1 MKMSTQEGYELG
13 WVPTEA
19 TLADA
24 HKIRR
29 AVFMDEQGVSEAVEM
44 DDKDDEC
51 NHVVAFDGEKPVA
64 TARLRRPE
72 PEVAKMERVAVL
84 EAYRGEGLG
93 QAVMKALERK
103 ARDYDCT
110 VAKLHGQTT
119 VEQFYQSLGYETV
132 SDEFLEA
139 DIPHVKM
146 EKQL

>member
-1 MKMSTQEGYELG
+1 MSQHVLDSYELG
-13 WVPTEA
+13 WVPDGA

-24 HKIRR
+24 HEIRR
-29 AVFMDEQGVSEAVEM
+29 AVFIDEQGVSEAVEM

-51 NHVVAFDGEKPVA
+51 DHVVAFDEDQPVG

-72 PEVAKMERVAVL
+72 PTVAKMERVAVL

-93 QAVMKALERK
+93 RAVMEALERK
-103 ARDYDCT
+103 AREHGCT
-110 VAKLHGQTT
+110 IAKLHGQTT
-119 VEQFYQSLGYETV
+119 VEPFYESLGYETV

-146 EKQL
+146 EKRL

>member
-1 MKMSTQEGYELG
+1 MSQPTEEGYELG

-24 HKIRR
+24 HEIRR

-51 NHVVAFDGEKPVA
+51 DHVVMFEEDRPVA

-93 QAVMKALERK
+93 RAVMEAIERK
-103 ARDYDCT
+103 ARESGCT

-119 VEQFYQSLGYETV
+119 VEEFYQSLGYETV